1 MLILYRSNI
10 ATDDEYE
17 YEYEYEYEKGGLE
30 MEEREDG
37 GVCECLGSCGS
48 VEGNEGTYQSVCMV

>member
-1 MLILYRSNI
+1 MLILCCSNI
-10 ATDDEYE
+10 ATDD
-17 YEYEYEYEKGGLE
+17 EYEYEYEKGGLE

-48 VEGNEGTYQSVCMV
+48 VEGNEGT